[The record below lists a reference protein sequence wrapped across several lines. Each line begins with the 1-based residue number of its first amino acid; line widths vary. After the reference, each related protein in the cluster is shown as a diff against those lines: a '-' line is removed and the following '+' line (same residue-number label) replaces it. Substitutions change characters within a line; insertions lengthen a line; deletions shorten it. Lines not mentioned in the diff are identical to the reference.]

1 MNEEERQALAGARE
15 RERIRRRASFARHLL
30 KHGEDRPE
38 RVAELKGRIAE
49 WEHLKK
55 NKPKALL
62 GTELMRDLAERGC
75 VPSPQNCLNCKLP
88 TCIGDNAPAQKGELV
103 KIPQG
108 STSGY
113 YRNGYSSY
121 KHIV

>member
-1 MNEEERQALAGARE
+1 MNEEERQALADIRE

-38 RVAELKGRIAE
+38 RVAELKGRIAK

-55 NKPKALL
+55 NKPKALV

-88 TCIGDNAPAQKGELV
+88 TCIGNNAPAQKGGACQNPGREHVGLLQ
-103 KIPQG
+103 K
-108 STSGY
+108 
-113 YRNGYSSY
+113 RL
-121 KHIV
+121 